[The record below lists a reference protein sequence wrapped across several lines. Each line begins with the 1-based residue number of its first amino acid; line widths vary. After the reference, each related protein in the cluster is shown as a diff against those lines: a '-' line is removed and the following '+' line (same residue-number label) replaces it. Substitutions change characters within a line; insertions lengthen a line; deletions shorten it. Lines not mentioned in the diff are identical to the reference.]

1 MKNYTWCS
9 IEKQRGLKYQR
20 LGGSFSGWWRRGAHL
35 PHKHIKKS
43 TCRTILREN
52 QLETGKIYNQSCKK
66 NLHITRK
73 DRKKK
78 KKKASEWDCCPWE
91 GSVRKGKSKQA
102 DPHSYEPLSLL
113 GNPSGQTVGLE
124 KPTFYFQGVGLL
136 TIRARDLCWW
146 LAPCCTSQSKEGNT
160 LSQSLRTVA
169 SHEIKAKNQSS
180 FTETGKTP
188 RV

>member
-1 MKNYTWCS
+1 MV
-9 IEKQRGLKYQR
+9 EKRSSSPPQTYQ
-20 LGGSFSGWWRRGAHL
+20 
-35 PHKHIKKS
+35 
-43 TCRTILREN
+43 
-52 QLETGKIYNQSCKK
+52 KIYMQNNSQRKPTGNWQNIQPKLQEESPHNQEGQE
-66 NLHITRK
+66 
-73 DRKKK
+73 KK